1 MLAANGN
8 RHRIPRRCTRDTT
21 ADRLIGGHF
30 GVIHPVVAGKGIDDH
45 LWQHGINQQC
55 GLC

>member
-1 MLAANGN
+1 MLATNGN
-8 RHRIPRRCTRDTT
+8 RHRIPCRCTRDTT
-21 ADRLIGGHF
+21 ADRFIGGHF

-55 GLC
+55 GLR